1 LKFCRLSEGQSEQSA
16 SEEQGATHKIS

>member
-1 LKFCRLSEGQSEQSA
+1 MKVRCLREGQGEQSA

>member
-1 LKFCRLSEGQSEQSA
+1 LKVCRLGEGQGEQSA